1 MSLNNLKT
9 RLQFL
14 GGANQQDRMIAGK
27 LGSLKKALLYSYQ
40 AATAQL
46 ENGNEFKCLINP
58 DKQNLDLDSKVL
70 SIPFQDKCVNSLD
83 KNEVATN
90 LKEGDVFCWKE
101 NGSHWLV
108 YMQYLEELAYFRA
121 DIRRCNDQI
130 EFENGSKYWAY
141 IKGPSERSLSWTN
154 AEGAYINQL
163 NYTLEM
169 VIPKN
174 AETEKLCDRFVR
186 VTIAGKPW
194 QIQATDKISSRGV
207 IEVYLK
213 EDFTN
218 PYETKETTKEDYN
231 GLILGPGTV
240 YPYQEYV
247 YESNSEKTISIE
259 NESRKNAVR
268 VINSQPGLI
277 KIYIET
283 GKSGSFDLI
292 CGDDHRTIEIGSL

>member
-1 MSLNNLKT
+1 MSLNNLKA
-9 RLQFL
+9 RLQFF
-14 GGANQQDRMIAGK
+14 GGANQQDRMVAGK
-27 LGSLKKALLYSYQ
+27 LASLKRALLYSYQ

-58 DKQNLDLDSKVL
+58 DKQNLDLDSKIL
-70 SIPFQDKCVNSLD
+70 SIPFQDQCLNGSDL
-83 KNEVATN
+83 NEIETN
-90 LKEGDVFCWKE
+90 LKEGDIFCWKE

-130 EFENGSKYWAY
+130 EFENGAKYWAY
-141 IKGPSERSLSWTN
+141 IKGPSERKASWVN
-154 AEGAYINQL
+154 AKGAYINQL

-169 VIPKN
+169 AIPKN

-186 VTIAGKPW
+186 VLIGGKPW

-207 IEVYLK
+207 IELYLK
-213 EDFTN
+213 EDYTN
-218 PYETKETTKEDYN
+218 PYKDDEKTEEDYH
-231 GLILGPGTV
+231 GFILGPGVV

-247 YESNSEKTISIE
+247 YESNGGNTLSIE
-259 NESRKNAVR
+259 NESRKNAVK
-268 VINSQPGLI
+268 IIDSQPGSI

-283 GKSGSFDLI
+283 GKSGSFDLV
-292 CGDDHRTIEIGSL
+292 CGDERRIIEIGSL